1 MFYLLWL
8 SLMFIVTLGLRLECG
23 LEGHDEPFRVF
34 FFPSPFSSFWVYI
47 FMISFKL
54 EFKELL
60 RVTRMSVNVGFFID
74 VIYSII
80 DFFVGTKFEFNLDLH
95 SGTGI

>member
-1 MFYLLWL
+1 
-8 SLMFIVTLGLRLECG
+8 
-23 LEGHDEPFRVF
+23 
-34 FFPSPFSSFWVYI
+34 
-47 FMISFKL
+47 MISFKL

>member
-1 MFYLLWL
+1 
-8 SLMFIVTLGLRLECG
+8 MFIVTFGLRLECG

-34 FFPSPFSSFWVYI
+34 FFSLSFWVYI

>member
-1 MFYLLWL
+1 M
-8 SLMFIVTLGLRLECG
+8 SPLG
-23 LEGHDEPFRVF
+23 FFF
-34 FFPSPFSSFWVYI
+34 FFPLSFWVYI